1 MNYEAARASTP
12 AAYFLRQGTAVTR
25 QPILVVEDSD
35 DIRVLIKFMLE
46 MKGHRVVEATNGREA
61 LERAGE
67 EPPQLILMDL
77 SMPVMDGW
85 EATRRLRQME
95 LTRGVP
101 IVGVTA
107 HCRDEG
113 RELAL
118 RAGCDE
124 CIPKPLDE
132 DALDSILSRYLLT
145 R

>member
-1 MNYEAARASTP
+1 MT
-12 AAYFLRQGTAVTR
+12 G
-25 QPILVVEDSD
+25 QPILVVEDSE
-35 DIRVLIKFMLE
+35 DIRLLMKLMLE

-67 EPPQLILMDL
+67 EHPRLILMDL

-85 EATRRLRQME
+85 EATRRLRLME
-95 LTRGVP
+95 QTRSVP

-118 RAGCDE
+118 RAGCDD

-132 DALDSILSRYLLT
+132 GLLELDPLQVLNRALT